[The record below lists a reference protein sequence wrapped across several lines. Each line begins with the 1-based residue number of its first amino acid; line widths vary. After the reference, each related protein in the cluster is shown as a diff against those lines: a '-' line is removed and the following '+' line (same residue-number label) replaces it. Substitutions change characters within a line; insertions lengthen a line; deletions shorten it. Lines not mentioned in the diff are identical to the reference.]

1 MHGRANLSRN
11 IENLVVV
18 AVSIFQDKETAM
30 SHYKQGQQLFY
41 SLFHSKGPYVSLAWL
56 CWANQ
61 TRNIRVWKF
70 DCQHIGG
77 NKIQLWNR
85 GSCIS
90 GWSEVQSVP
99 DRCDPVR
106 PVTYRSQESDTVCP
120 THVSLTTFSPS
131 LIQFNTF
138 CFPNFWYFFVWRGA
152 RAMILTSTN
161 TVSLLWD
168 FFTKIYS
175 WTWWLTW
182 RWAKWPTSS
191 KLCEFIL
198 YSLTM
203 FSEPCN
209 SDILLKGLVVDVMLV
224 GLAYKWVGRDIRY
237 PK

>member
-138 CFPNFWYFFVWRGA
+138 CFPNFWYFFVWRGGSGYD
-152 RAMILTSTN
+152 TQ
-161 TVSLLWD
+161 
-168 FFTKIYS
+168 IY
-175 WTWWLTW
+175 
-182 RWAKWPTSS
+182 K
-191 KLCEFIL
+191 
-198 YSLTM
+198 YSLPFM
-203 FSEPCN
+203 RLFHQNIQLDRVADMEVGKVADMLA
-209 SDILLKGLVVDVMLV
+209 DIF
-224 GLAYKWVGRDIRY
+224 
-237 PK
+237 